1 MQLLRRQPDWAAH
14 EDATHGRNFLLVQE
28 YETTLHSEMEEVL
41 LSFYFLS
48 FYHTHFICGLGGG
61 TRAERRVRAESMTTS
76 VVLAGWTPGLG
87 GDHEG
92 RHRFGRVV
100 AGLTPSLRPAY
111 RSLYA
116 HPETPVRCDL

>member
-1 MQLLRRQPDWAAH
+1 MKMPRMGETNCLCRDMKQLS
-14 EDATHGRNFLLVQE
+14 HG
-28 YETTLHSEMEEVL
+28 EMEEVL

-48 FYHTHFICGLGGG
+48 FYYLHSICGLGGG